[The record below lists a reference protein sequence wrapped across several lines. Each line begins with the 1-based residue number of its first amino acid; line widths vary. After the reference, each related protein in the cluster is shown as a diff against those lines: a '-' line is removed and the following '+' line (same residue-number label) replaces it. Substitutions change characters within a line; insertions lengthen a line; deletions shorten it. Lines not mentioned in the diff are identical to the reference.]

1 MYQTVRRIYDILR
14 RTIISFQFE
23 NTATRI
29 LVLELQDIIDI
40 GSPERIDTLRIISDH
55 ADTSVYFAQAL
66 YNQMLGKIRILIL
79 VHQHKLKKAPVLLQY
94 VRMIAEEYIR
104 LQQQI
109 VEIHRPRLL
118 ATILI
123 PLIYF
128 TQQRNFRIYI
138 MLHQLLVLIVCLIGN
153 KCIFCIRD
161 TALYHSRPI
170 HLVVELHLLH
180 DGTE

>member
-66 YNQMLGKIRILIL
+66 YNQMLGNSYPDTRPPAQTEKSSCTSPIRPDDRGR
-79 VHQHKLKKAPVLLQY
+79 VYSFATANRRNPS
-94 VRMIAEEYIR
+94 
-104 LQQQI
+104 
-109 VEIHRPRLL
+109 PPL
-118 ATILI
+118 A
-123 PLIYF
+123 
-128 TQQRNFRIYI
+128 
-138 MLHQLLVLIVCLIGN
+138 GN
-153 KCIFCIRD
+153 DSD
-161 TALYHSRPI
+161 TAYIFHAAK
-170 HLVVELHLLH
+170 EL
-180 DGTE
+180 

>member
-104 LQQQI
+104 FATAN
-109 VEIHRPRLL
+109 RRNPSPPL
-118 ATILI
+118 A
-123 PLIYF
+123 
-128 TQQRNFRIYI
+128 
-138 MLHQLLVLIVCLIGN
+138 GN
-153 KCIFCIRD
+153 DSD
-161 TALYHSRPI
+161 TAYIFHAAK
-170 HLVVELHLLH
+170 EL
-180 DGTE
+180 

>member
-79 VHQHKLKKAPVLLQY
+79 VHQHKLKKLL
-94 VRMIAEEYIR
+94 
-104 LQQQI
+104 
-109 VEIHRPRLL
+109 
-118 ATILI
+118 
-123 PLIYF
+123 YF
-128 TQQRNFRIYI
+128 SNTS
-138 MLHQLLVLIVCLIGN
+138 G
-153 KCIFCIRD
+153 
-161 TALYHSRPI
+161 
-170 HLVVELHLLH
+170 
-180 DGTE
+180 